1 MRPAAAIAAGAI
13 LAALAWPVTGTPPAA
28 RAAVAARPLSAGQAT
43 AATAAAS
50 PAPGTG
56 SPGTSGS
63 AAATDSAGVPKL
75 GSYAARSI
83 GGPLMA
89 RRGLVVH
96 EPATG
101 SRPLPSIPASAWV
114 IANASTGQV
123 LAAQDPHGEF
133 GPASTLK
140 VLTAVT
146 LIPLLNPNGMVVASP
161 LATSQ
166 QPNIAGLIT
175 GRAYK
180 VSALFQA
187 LLLISANDAAV
198 ALTQAAGSFAHGM
211 ALINAEARHLQAYD
225 VVAKLPNGLPAAGQV
240 TSAYDEAL
248 IARQALALPAFMK
261 YDETL
266 AARFEVKPHDWETL
280 LNQNYLLTN
289 YRGGIGGKIGWTV
302 SSEATYVGL
311 ARRDGVTLIATVL
324 HCTSLQEITS
334 AEKLLNWGF
343 AMNGKVTPVGTLV
356 PPLAGGSSGRSTP
369 ATAAGGRRTPAPH
382 ASAAAQPAAVSTTRA
397 GPGKAGTSRTV
408 ALSAA
413 QPGSGS
419 NSTGY
424 ALAVSG
430 VVVAALGLG
439 ALARTRRPATGRH
452 RPQPP
457 GSP

>member
-1 MRPAAAIAAGAI
+1 MRPAAAIAAGVM
-13 LAALAWPVTGTPPAA
+13 LTTLAWPVTGTLPAA
-28 RAAVAARPLSAGQAT
+28 RAASAAPALSASQAT
-43 AATAAAS
+43 AATSASS
-50 PAPGTG
+50 PAPGTSS
-56 SPGTSGS
+56 SPGTSPS
-63 AAATDSAGVPKL
+63 AAATAPASVPKL
-75 GSYAARSI
+75 GSHAARAV

-89 RRGLVVH
+89 SRGVVVH

-140 VLTAVT
+140 VLTAIT

-225 VVAKLPNGLPAAGQV
+225 VVAKLPNGLPASGQV

-280 LNQNYLLTN
+280 LNQNYLLTK

-311 ARRDGVTLIATVL
+311 ARRNGVTLIATVL

-356 PPLAGGSSGRSTP
+356 PPLAGSSSAGSTP
-369 ATAAGGRRTPAPH
+369 AATAAGRRTPAPH
-382 ASAAAQPAAVSTTRA
+382 GSAAAQPAAVSTT
-397 GPGKAGTSRTV
+397 KAGTTKPV
-408 ALSAA
+408 ALSSA
-413 QPGSGS
+413 QPGSGGS
-419 NSTGY
+419 TTGY

-430 VVVAALGLG
+430 VIVAALGLG
-439 ALARTRRPATGRH
+439 ALARSRRPATGRH